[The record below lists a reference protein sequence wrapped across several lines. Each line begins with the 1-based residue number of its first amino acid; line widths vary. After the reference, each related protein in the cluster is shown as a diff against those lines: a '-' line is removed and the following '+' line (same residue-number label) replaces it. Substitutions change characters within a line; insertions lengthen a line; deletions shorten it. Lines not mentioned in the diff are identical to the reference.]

1 MVKKLMIGVVAA
13 SAALTLASCNK
24 NGGDFTIFLY
34 QENTVYDEDMPVFK
48 RANEYA
54 EINLEGVLQKY
65 DSNYDNIYTTEG
77 KNASIVVN
85 DQDTIE
91 STALNEGIF
100 KDLTDLINETNTPN
114 LYNYFETHAQQKEWA
129 TASDGRIYGIPFY
142 TEGETAK
149 GYFVRMDWIKHLDS
163 IGKLPKGLEPTVE
176 SLNQMTVVQY
186 EELLRAI
193 KDNHASLASAGL
205 ADKNTI
211 HPYFDRDSDF
221 AISELA
227 SLWGGT
233 ADYYV
238 DDQGKVHYGVVEDSF
253 REAMNHIIDWYAA
266 GLIDPEINNN
276 TQNEDFRA
284 SYYLQGSGGFTHDWI
299 GTTYAFNS
307 DYYKSNLVEG
317 FELACILPPIRED
330 GTRVEP
336 TTRKLIG
343 NVTAISNKLSD
354 EDVLKCLKWIDFFFS
369 EEGQDLANFGVKDTD
384 YTVEA
389 DGSYKYTD
397 TILNDNGTALAN
409 LYAKGCQ
416 LQNAGVQNFEYE
428 AAWLDPNAAKAM
440 EDYKPYLNTHYND
453 LIYPN
458 AKLSKEDYKTVNTAK
473 SAIQTVYD
481 QQIAQWLNAGQP
493 ISDASWNAFKSDI
506 QSYVDSVITVLQAT
520 IDAK

>member
-163 IGKLPKGLEPTVE
+163 IGKLPKGLKPTVE
-176 SLNQMTVVQY
+176 SLNQMNVVQY

-205 ADKNTI
+205 ADRNTI
-211 HPYFDRDSDF
+211 YPYFDRDSDF
-221 AISELA
+221 AISA
-227 SLWGGT
+227 
-233 ADYYV
+233 
-238 DDQGKVHYGVVEDSF
+238 HF
-253 REAMNHIIDWYAA
+253 FI
-266 GLIDPEINNN
+266 
-276 TQNEDFRA
+276 
-284 SYYLQGSGGFTHDWI
+284 SGGAELKPVYQKIQIVLPII
-299 GTTYAFNS
+299 GLF
-307 DYYKSNLVEG
+307 
-317 FELACILPPIRED
+317 F
-330 GTRVEP
+330 
-336 TTRKLIG
+336 
-343 NVTAISNKLSD
+343 ISNEEYFCNKLVFWNISSKI
-354 EDVLKCLKWIDFFFS
+354 EFIIFCFF
-369 EEGQDLANFGVKDTD
+369 
-384 YTVEA
+384 
-389 DGSYKYTD
+389 
-397 TILNDNGTALAN
+397 
-409 LYAKGCQ
+409 
-416 LQNAGVQNFEYE
+416 
-428 AAWLDPNAAKAM
+428 
-440 EDYKPYLNTHYND
+440 
-453 LIYPN
+453 
-458 AKLSKEDYKTVNTAK
+458 
-473 SAIQTVYD
+473 
-481 QQIAQWLNAGQP
+481 
-493 ISDASWNAFKSDI
+493 
-506 QSYVDSVITVLQAT
+506 
-520 IDAK
+520 